1 MKAKK
6 NKSTFFFGLL
16 KKREC
21 WGLSWKGWLL
31 GIFSAICCFTFLLKN
46 TYPFLAPT
54 ERLDSKILVVE
65 GWLNDDSLKQ
75 AFDEF
80 RLHNYDHIYVTGGP
94 LDSGSFLSNFKT
106 HANLGASSLTKLGI
120 PGKNI
125 TAVPGPRSIKDR
137 TYTSALA
144 LKKYFEE
151 NIVNVNSFNLFSEG
165 SHSKRSQLLFN
176 LAFENKV
183 KIGIIPAKPYS
194 YDPQSWWSSSA
205 GFRSIFNEL
214 IAYPYAL
221 FFKYSKLGTL

>member
-6 NKSTFFFGLL
+6 NKTTFFFGLL

-31 GIFSAICCFTFLLKN
+31 AIFTAISCFVFLLKN

-54 ERLDSKILVVE
+54 ERLDSKILVIE
-65 GWLNDDSLKQ
+65 GWLNDDSVKQ

-80 RLHNYDHIYVTGGP
+80 RIHNYNHIYVTGGP
-94 LDSGSFLSNFKT
+94 LESGSFLSNFKSF
-106 HANLGASSLTKLGI
+106 AELGAAKLKKLEI
-120 PGKNI
+120 PAKNI
-125 TAVPGPRSIKDR
+125 TAVPGLGTPKDR

-151 NIVNVNSFNLFSEG
+151 NNINVKSFNLFSQG

-176 LAFENKV
+176 LAFKNKV
-183 KIGIIPAKPYS
+183 SIGIIPAKPYY

-221 FFKYSKLGTL
+221 FYKYTKLGSL